1 MTGQRE
7 CCPVI
12 LLDRSGG
19 IRWADVLNPL
29 SPVGGGSYGQ
39 RVSTSA
45 TPAVVTARENALVWI
60 AVVVTLLA
68 WASAFV
74 VIRGVAPHVPGGALA
89 LGRLVVGT
97 VALGVVA
104 VVQRGWL
111 RPTGREWLQIVA
123 YGVAW
128 FGAYNVALN
137 TAEHSL
143 DAGTTAMIVGAGP
156 IIIALGAGL
165 FLGEGIPKWLA
176 IGAGVA
182 FVGVLLIGLATSLTA
197 AQGIDPIGV
206 VWSLVAAVTYTV
218 GVLVQKPAIRRLPAS
233 QVTFLGC
240 AIGMIACLPFLGQ
253 LVSSLAVAP
262 VSAVLGVVYLGL
274 VPTAVGFSTWA
285 YALQRTPAGR
295 LSVST
300 YVVPAIAIV
309 LALIF
314 FGEIPAPLA
323 IVGGVICLTGVAIS
337 RRRGRARQGAAAS
350 TPAAVTVP
358 PENLPE

>member
-1 MTGQRE
+1 MRVPVTDNPRTG
-7 CCPVI
+7 
-12 LLDRSGG
+12 
-19 IRWADVLNPL
+19 
-29 SPVGGGSYGQ
+29 
-39 RVSTSA
+39 T
-45 TPAVVTARENALVWI
+45 LVWI
-60 AVVVTLLA
+60 AVIVTLLA

-89 LGRLVVGT
+89 LGRLAVGT

-104 VVQRGWL
+104 LVQRGWL
-111 RPTGREWLQIVA
+111 RPTAREWVQIVV

-137 TAEHSL
+137 LAEHSL

-156 IIIALGAGL
+156 ILIALGAGL

-182 FVGVLLIGLATSLTA
+182 FVGVILIGLATSLTSA
-197 AQGIDPIGV
+197 KGVDTIGV
-206 VWSLVAAVTYTV
+206 VWSLLAAVSYTV

-233 QVTFLGC
+233 QVTFMGC

-253 LVSSLAVAP
+253 LVSSLAAAP
-262 VSAVLGVVYLGL
+262 LSAVLGVVYLGL
-274 VPTAVGFSTWA
+274 VPTAIGFSTWA
-285 YALQRTPAGR
+285 YALQRSPAGR

-300 YVVPAIAIV
+300 YIVPAIAIV

-323 IVGGVICLTGVAIS
+323 IVGGVICLAGVAIS
-337 RRRGRARQGAAAS
+337 RRRSGAGRAAAAS
-350 TPAAVTVP
+350 TPVAAAAGVTAP

>member
-1 MTGQRE
+1 VSISAARPADIPSESPRE
-7 CCPVI
+7 
-12 LLDRSGG
+12 R
-19 IRWADVLNPL
+19 
-29 SPVGGGSYGQ
+29 
-39 RVSTSA
+39 
-45 TPAVVTARENALVWI
+45 ALVWI
-60 AVVVTLLA
+60 AVIVTLLA

-89 LGRLVVGT
+89 LGRLIVGT
-97 VALGVVA
+97 LALGVVA
-104 VVQRGWL
+104 LLQRRWM
-111 RPTGREWLQIVA
+111 RPTAREWIQIVA

-137 TAEHSL
+137 IAEHSL

-156 IIIALGAGL
+156 ILIALGGGL

-182 FVGVLLIGLATSLTA
+182 FVGVILIGLSTSLTTA
-197 AQGIDPIGV
+197 KGVDPIGV
-206 VWSLVAAVTYTV
+206 VWSLVAAVTYAI
-218 GVLVQKPAIRRLPAS
+218 GVLVQKPAIRRLPAG
-233 QVTFLGC
+233 QVTFMGC
-240 AIGMIACLPFLGQ
+240 AIGMIVCLPFLGQ
-253 LVSSLAVAP
+253 LASSLAGAP
-262 VSAVLGVVYLGL
+262 VSAVLGIIYLGL
-274 VPTAVGFSTWA
+274 VPTAVGFSAWA

-300 YVVPAIAIV
+300 YIVPAVAIV

-323 IVGGVICLTGVAIS
+323 IVGGIICLAGVAIS
-337 RRRGRARQGAAAS
+337 RRRSRVR
-350 TPAAVTVP
+350 PAVGSPSPSVTVP

>member
-1 MTGQRE
+1 MI
-7 CCPVI
+7 VAI
-12 LLDRSGG
+12 
-19 IRWADVLNPL
+19 I
-29 SPVGGGSYGQ
+29 
-39 RVSTSA
+39 
-45 TPAVVTARENALVWI
+45 
-60 AVVVTLLA
+60 VTLLA

-89 LGRLVVGT
+89 LGRLAVGT
-97 VALGVVA
+97 VALGVIA
-104 VVQRGWL
+104 LVQRGWL
-111 RPTGREWLQIVA
+111 RPTGREWVQIIV

-137 TAEHSL
+137 LAEHSL
-143 DAGTTAMIVGAGP
+143 DAGTTAMIVNIGP
-156 IIIALGAGL
+156 ILIALGAGV

-182 FVGVLLIGLATSLTA
+182 FLGVVLIGLATSLTSA
-197 AQGIDPIGV
+197 KGIDPVGV
-206 VWSLVAAVTYTV
+206 IWSLVAAVTYAT

-240 AIGMIACLPFLGQ
+240 AIGTVACLPFVGQ
-253 LVSSLAVAP
+253 LASSLATAP
-262 VSAVLGVVYLGL
+262 VSAILGIVYLGL

-295 LSVST
+295 LSIST
-300 YVVPAIAIV
+300 YIVPPLAIV

-323 IVGGVICLTGVAIS
+323 ILGGLICLAGVAIS
-337 RRRGRARQGAAAS
+337 RRRSRARPAVAAS
-350 TPAAVTVP
+350 GTFSVTAPA
-358 PENLPE
+358 ENLPE